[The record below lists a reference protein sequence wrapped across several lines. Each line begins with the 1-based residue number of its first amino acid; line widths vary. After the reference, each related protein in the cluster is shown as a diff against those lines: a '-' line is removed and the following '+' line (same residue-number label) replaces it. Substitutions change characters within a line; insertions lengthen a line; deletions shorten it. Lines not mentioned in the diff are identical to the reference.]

1 MLAEL
6 ARKFSP
12 WTHTRFEKWCS
23 LAAVGDLTEEQLARL
38 AAHVASCSRCR
49 NHLQTTM
56 QCSLQLM
63 PAFWAKRKPNVSVMP
78 PEGMRARFLQQLQQG
93 SFPYEDAGD
102 SDELNLPLDALGDRK
117 RRAAQNDSGRRAAFS
132 LVLGPVPAAA
142 SLILAAGLVLAGYYR
157 GSRSQ
162 RERPN
167 ANESAVVSTPGRA
180 ATQPASDAAP
190 DHREILLRS
199 VLADLNRQRSAALTE
214 RRMLEERLEASDA
227 RLGSLQRDHS
237 DALERERAA
246 NQQSREELD
255 ALRKEN
261 EALRQRVV
269 EKETFLALEERRYK
283 ELENE
288 LVNARH
294 ALQSQDDQ
302 RPAKGQLSD
311 LVTAR
316 NLHIV
321 DVYDANGGG
330 ERNSAFG
337 RVFYVEGKSL
347 LFYAYDLED
356 TRHTKANIVFH
367 VWGGRAGVKEITHSL
382 GILRNEDAGQ
392 GLWTMTFDDP
402 AVLAQINS
410 VFVTAESPSRRDL
423 VPHGKR
429 ILYAYIGNPPNHP

>member
-6 ARKFSP
+6 ARKLLP

-23 LAAVGDLTEEQLARL
+23 LAAVGDLTEEQLGRL
-38 AAHVASCSRCR
+38 ATHVASCSRCR
-49 NHLQTTM
+49 NHLETTM
-56 QCSLQLM
+56 QSSLQLM
-63 PAFWAKRKPNVSVMP
+63 PALWDKRKPNVSVMP
-78 PEGMRARFLQQLQQG
+78 PEGMRARFLEQLEQG
-93 SFPYEDAGD
+93 HFSYDDAGELQ
-102 SDELNLPLDALGDRK
+102 ELNLPLDALADRK
-117 RRAAQNDSGRRAAFS
+117 GRRAQNDSGRKAPFS
-132 LVLGPVPAAA
+132 LVLGPRTAAA
-142 SLILAAGLVLAGYYR
+142 ALILAAGLVLAGYYR
-157 GSRSQ
+157 GSRTQ

-167 ANESAVVSTPGRA
+167 ASESAVVVMTAPLA
-180 ATQPASDAAP
+180 KQPASDAAP

-199 VLADLNRQRSAALTE
+199 VLADLGRQRSAALTE
-214 RRMLEERLEASDA
+214 RRTLEERLEASDA
-227 RLGSLQRDHS
+227 RLSSLQRDHS

-261 EALRQRVV
+261 EALRQRVA
-269 EKETFLALEERRYK
+269 EKETFLAFEERRRK

-288 LVNARH
+288 LLNARN

-321 DVYDANGGG
+321 DVYDAKGG

-356 TRHTKANIVFH
+356 TRRAKANIVFH

-410 VFVTAESPSRRDL
+410 VFVTAESSSRRDL

>member
-6 ARKFSP
+6 ARKLPP

-38 AAHVASCSRCR
+38 ATHVASCSRCR
-49 NHLQTTM
+49 NHLETTM
-56 QCSLQLM
+56 QSSLQLM
-63 PAFWAKRKPNVSVMP
+63 PALWDKRKPNVSVMP
-78 PEGMRARFLQQLQQG
+78 PEGMRARFLQQLEQG
-93 SFPYEDAGD
+93 HFPYDDAGELQ
-102 SDELNLPLDALGDRK
+102 ELNLPLDALADRK
-117 RRAAQNDSGRRAAFS
+117 KRRAQNDSGRKAPSS
-132 LVLGPVPAAA
+132 LVLGPLSAAA
-142 SLILAAGLVLAGYYR
+142 ALILAAGLVMAGYYR
-157 GSRSQ
+157 GSRTQ
-162 RERPN
+162 RERPS
-167 ANESAVVSTPGRA
+167 ASESAVVVMPAPA
-180 ATQPASDAAP
+180 ATQPASDTAP
-190 DHREILLRS
+190 DHRELLLRS
-199 VLADLNRQRSAALTE
+199 VLADLGRQRSAALTE
-214 RRMLEERLEASDA
+214 RRTLEERLEASDA
-227 RLGSLQRDHS
+227 RLSSLQRDHS

-261 EALRQRVV
+261 EALRQRVA
-269 EKETFLALEERRYK
+269 EKETFLAFEERRRK
-283 ELENE
+283 ELESE
-288 LVNARH
+288 LLNARN

-302 RPAKGQLSD
+302 HPAKGQLSD

-321 DVYDANGGG
+321 DVYDAKGG

-356 TRHTKANIVFH
+356 TRRAKANIVFH

-392 GLWTMTFDDP
+392 GRWTMTFDDP

-410 VFVTAESPSRRDL
+410 VFVTAESSSRRDL

>member
-6 ARKFSP
+6 ARKLSP

-38 AAHVASCSRCR
+38 ATHVAACSKCR
-49 NHLQTTM
+49 NHLETTM
-56 QCSLQLM
+56 QSSLQLM
-63 PAFWAKRKPNVSVMP
+63 PALWDKRKPNVSVMP
-78 PEGMRARFLQQLQQG
+78 PEGMRARFLEQLEQG
-93 SFPYEDAGD
+93 HFPYDDAG
-102 SDELNLPLDALGDRK
+102 ELQELSLPLDALADRK
-117 RRAAQNDSGRRAAFS
+117 RRRAHNDSGRKAPFS
-132 LVLGPVPAAA
+132 LVLGPLSAAA
-142 SLILAAGLVLAGYYR
+142 ALILAAGLVLAGYYR
-157 GSRSQ
+157 GSRTR
-162 RERPN
+162 RERPS
-167 ANESAVVSTPGRA
+167 AGESAVVVMPAPLATP
-180 ATQPASDAAP
+180 PVSDAAP

-199 VLADLNRQRSAALTE
+199 VLADLGRQRSAALTE
-214 RRMLEERLEASDA
+214 RRTLEERLEASDA
-227 RLGSLQRDHS
+227 RLRSLQRDRS

-261 EALRQRVV
+261 EALRQRVA
-269 EKETFLALEERRYK
+269 EKETFLAFEQRRRK

-288 LVNARH
+288 LLDAH
-294 ALQSQDDQ
+294 SALQSQDD
-302 RPAKGQLSD
+302 PHTAKGQISD

-321 DVYDANGGG
+321 DVYDAKGGQ
-330 ERNSAFG
+330 RNSAFG

-356 TRHTKANIVFH
+356 TQRAKANIVFH

-410 VFVTAESPSRRDL
+410 VFVTAESSSRRDL